1 MNPTERAQLA
11 AIEHY
16 DRQAAAQLAALRA
29 EPWKIGRRSLADP
42 GRALDLLARARRAE
56 LLDPDPLPHI
66 ERGA

>member
-1 MNPTERAQLA
+1 MTDTERAQLA

-16 DRQAAAQLAALRA
+16 DRRAAELRQVRGLTA
-29 EPWKIGRRSLADP
+29 VWDTQ
-42 GRALDLLARARRAE
+42 RALDTIARARRAE